1 MTYTLS
7 NIKRKQNVIILAQ
20 FSDFVDW
27 QRIGAN
33 IGLMIADYESG
44 ISFDFTFYFSYKLL
58 FASVRLRERG
68 KDVIGDDPIA
78 SKLYYRAPHRVML
91 HIAEDDVIARAQYS
105 LNYQVES
112 VCAGRDEGDAFGGW
126 GAYQ

>member
-1 MTYTLS
+1 
-7 NIKRKQNVIILAQ
+7 
-20 FSDFVDW
+20 
-27 QRIGAN
+27 
-33 IGLMIADYESG
+33 MIADYESG

-68 KDVIGDDPIA
+68 KDVIGDDPIV
-78 SKLYYRAPHRVML
+78 SKLYYRAPHGVML
-91 HIAEDDVIARAQYS
+91 HIAEDDVIARAQNS
-105 LNYQVES
+105 LDYEVES